1 MTMSTLNAKVP
12 ITHHRPS
19 GTADRM
25 RRTASRA
32 SRCGSSPRREREPMT
47 STTRYVIEPSRK
59 APATPTMSGRSSS
72 TVTPT
77 AAAATR

>member
-12 ITHHRPS
+12 ITHHRPR

-32 SRCGSSPRREREPMT
+32 SRRGSRPRRERDPMT